1 MSTIQRRGSHA
12 KSSERCRFLLA
23 VIGCGGMLR
32 GDAGYAQRQDSLAGQ
47 GAAQALK
54 RSIEAEE
61 YNLHC
66 GPVRLK
72 TGASVGVSYTDNVF
86 YSHDRKEDVLVN
98 PEITLAALW
107 PITDLNNLRLS
118 LGLAYEWY
126 LENRELNGDAPLV
139 NPGSELVFNLFVGDF
154 RIRLHDR
161 FSYQESLF
169 FNSISGETV
178 RFYNFNDVGTFSRL
192 DNHAGFHVDWDLNK
206 VVLSIGYNHENFIST
221 TSTFE
226 YLDRASEWLTA
237 SAGFALGDKAQT
249 GLEAQAGLHNYE
261 QETILN
267 DNWRAR
273 GGPFVEVNPQE
284 KISLRAGAGFDTARY
299 DDIAPSN
306 SDYESYYAYAR
317 IRQETRFFSHLLT
330 AGREHL
336 LGDNAN
342 NLRTTYVRYSI
353 SSPVITHVDLGAD
366 LSVNF
371 AEEFGGTFEEE
382 FTYYGAGFRIGSQFH
397 KFWRADLGYE
407 FRLKESNLASRDFHR
422 NRVTLAATYSF

>member
-1 MSTIQRRGSHA
+1 MGTIQKRGSRIR
-12 KSSERCRFLLA
+12 SRERCRFLMA
-23 VIGCGGMLR
+23 VIGCGGILP

-47 GAAQALK
+47 EAAQALK
-54 RSIEAEE
+54 RSIDAEQ
-61 YNLHC
+61 YNLQY

-86 YSHDRKEDVLVN
+86 YSHDRKDDLLVN
-98 PEITLAALW
+98 PQITLGALW

-169 FNSISGETV
+169 FNSLSGEGV

-192 DNHAGFHVDWDLNK
+192 NNHAGFQVDWDLNK
-206 VVLSIGYNHENFIST
+206 VVLSVGYNHENFIST
-221 TSTFE
+221 TSIFE

-249 GLEAQAGLHNYE
+249 GLEAQASLHNYE
-261 QETILN
+261 RETILN

-284 KISLRAGAGFDTARY
+284 KISLRAGGGFDTARY
-299 DDIAPSN
+299 EDTVLNN
-306 SDYESYYAYAR
+306 SDYETYYAYAR
-317 IRQETRFFSHLLT
+317 IRQETRLFSHTLT
-330 AGREHL
+330 AGREQV

-371 AEEFGGTFEEE
+371 AEEFGGTFEED
-382 FTYYGAGFRIGSQFH
+382 FTYYGAGFRIGYQFH

-407 FRLKESNLASRDFHR
+407 FRLKESNLALRDFHR

>member
-1 MSTIQRRGSHA
+1 MSAIQKRGRHTKSCERR
-12 KSSERCRFLLA
+12 RFLLV
-23 VIGCGGMLR
+23 VIGCGGILR

-54 RSIEAEE
+54 RSIEAEQ
-61 YNLHC
+61 YNLRC

-86 YSHDRKEDVLVN
+86 YSHDRKDDLLIK
-98 PEITLAALW
+98 PEITLGALW
-107 PITDLNNLRLS
+107 PITELNSLRLS

-126 LENRELNGDAPLV
+126 LENRALNGDAPLV

-169 FNSISGETV
+169 FNSISGESV
-178 RFYNFNDVGTFSRL
+178 RFYNFNDVGTFSRM
-192 DNHAGFHVDWDLNK
+192 NNRAGFQVDWDLNK
-206 VVLSIGYNHENFIST
+206 VVLSVGYDHENFIST
-221 TSTFE
+221 TSAFE

-237 SAGFALGDKAQT
+237 SAGFAIGDKAQT
-249 GLEAQAGLHNYE
+249 GLEAQASLHNYE
-261 QETILN
+261 RETILN

-299 DDIAPSN
+299 DDVALSN
-306 SDYESYYAYAR
+306 SDYESYYVYAR
-317 IRQETRFFSHLLT
+317 VGQETRLFSHSLT
-330 AGREHL
+330 AGREHA

-353 SSPVITHVDLGAD
+353 SSPVVTHVDLGAD

-382 FTYYGAGFRIGSQFH
+382 FTYYGAGFRVGSQFH

-422 NRVTLAATYSF
+422 NRVTLALTYSF